1 MVGEAL
7 QLAEADLVLLDAALF
22 DYGFRLLYRVVVVRS
37 DQHHVI
43 FFEVVQHV
51 FHTEVVVGVGCLDGI
66 ANWGLHSL
74 VGCQGSLF
82 IHVGA
87 SDQLNAEV
95 VAEGL
100 RASHLVLNHLTHSL
114 EIALEAIED
123 DDLVTQVVSVGG
135 LLGERLDLIL
145 KEGLLGIDVQLA
157 VSLICEVQN
166 LVDTLS
172 EVIKYLHVFLKERR
186 LADTQSNLFK
196 NCFNL
201 VGLWLQLEEV
211 AIRESI
217 DSIQALLVAF
227 NLVNFELIK

>member
-1 MVGEAL
+1 M
-7 QLAEADLVLLDAALF
+7 
-22 DYGFRLLYRVVVVRS
+22 
-37 DQHHVI
+37 
-43 FFEVVQHV
+43 
-51 FHTEVVVGVGCLDGI
+51 
-66 ANWGLHSL
+66 
-74 VGCQGSLF
+74 
-82 IHVGA
+82 
-87 SDQLNAEV
+87 
-95 VAEGL
+95 
-100 RASHLVLNHLTHSL
+100 
-114 EIALEAIED
+114 EAIED

-186 LADTQSNLFK
+186 LADTQSNLLE
-196 NCFNL
+196 NCFDL
-201 VGLWLQLEEV
+201 VGLWLKLEEV

-227 NLVNFELIK
+227 NLVNFEVIKQSLDFIVR